1 MKVNFLKFKHCRD
14 DDYKTTADNIY
25 NLINEFSD
33 REDLEK
39 FYTYFKS
46 KYNLPKFVIKQTLKQ
61 YLAKS
66 YLLKSAKF
74 KKNLELKN
82 IPISILKY
90 SALIYGFFF
99 FKRNKKNNNFKIIVD
114 YIASSIELKRFTK
127 LINLFGDKNVLCISR
142 DVEIK
147 ENEFS
152 NFKIYNLK
160 KFRDI
165 NILYLIKSAFFELFY
180 GIWLVLYISLKMRVN
195 LLPIS
200 LHIIYNYLSFKS
212 LFDSYKAKLLIQEK
226 HYNTEPIKNYL
237 FKKSGGIL
245 TSSLQKNI
253 IQAHPIF
260 FYIDIDKL
268 FTLGES
274 EYERVFEY
282 GGRVGSIEP
291 VGSLFM
297 EYYWFNKKKEI
308 KKEYD
313 IVIIGSNTS
322 NAYERL
328 DSYSNFMEDFY
339 SLYKWIVKF
348 SEEHLNLSI
357 ALIHHASAG
366 RDFVEEKILENSKIN
381 ILNKNLNTY
390 EVAFSSKIAIN
401 FGSTMGYELN
411 AHDLPTF
418 FVDPAMRDSFLP
430 KYGNNCL
437 DKMRLRTYEEFKN
450 TLENALENQE
460 TFTFSQINRNKLCI
474 NSMNVS
480 NQIYKS
486 LITEKDLRK

>member
-1 MKVNFLKFKHCRD
+1 MKVNFLKFKHSRD
-14 DDYKTTADNIY
+14 EDYKTTADNIY

-33 REDLEK
+33 SEDLKK

-46 KYNLPKFVIKQTLKQ
+46 KYNLPEFVIKQTLKQ

-74 KKNLELKN
+74 KKNLELKK

-99 FKRNKKNNNFKIIVD
+99 FKRDKKTNNFKIIID
-114 YIASSIELKRFTK
+114 YITSSAELKRFTK
-127 LINLFGDKNVLCISR
+127 LMNLFGNKNVLCISR

-152 NFKIYNLK
+152 NYTIYNKK

-165 NILYLIKSAFFELFY
+165 NISYLIKSAFFELFY
-180 GIWLVLYISLKMRVN
+180 GIWLVLYVSFKMRVN

-200 LHIIYNYLSFKS
+200 LHIIHNYLSFKS
-212 LFDSYKAKLLIQEK
+212 LFDSYNAMLLIQEK

-253 IQAHPIF
+253 IQADPIF

-274 EYERVFEY
+274 GYERVFEY
-282 GGRVGSIEP
+282 GGRIESIEP

-297 EYYWFNKKKEI
+297 EHYWFDKKKEI

-313 IVIIGSNTS
+313 IVIIGINTS

-328 DSYSNFMEDFY
+328 DSYSNFIEDYY
-339 SLYKWIVKF
+339 SLYKWTVKF
-348 SEEHLNLSI
+348 SEEHLDLNI

-366 RDFVEEKILENSKIN
+366 RDVIEEKILSNSKIKV
-381 ILNKNLNTY
+381 LNKNLNSY
-390 EVAFSSKIAIN
+390 EVAFSSKIAISY
-401 FGSTMGYELN
+401 GSTMGYELN
-411 AHDLPTF
+411 AHNLPTF
-418 FVDPAMRDSFLP
+418 FVDPGLRCSFLP
-430 KYGNNCL
+430 KYGDNCI
-437 DKMRLRTYEEFKN
+437 DEMRLRSYEEFKN
-450 TLENALENQE
+450 TLKSALEKKISYNYSKINQ
-460 TFTFSQINRNKLCI
+460 NKLCI
-474 NSMNVS
+474 NSMDVS
-480 NQIYKS
+480 NQIYKH
-486 LITEKDLRK
+486 LIAEKEL

>member
-1 MKVNFLKFKHCRD
+1 MD
-14 DDYKTTADNIY
+14 
-25 NLINEFSD
+25 S
-33 REDLEK
+33 
-39 FYTYFKS
+39 
-46 KYNLPKFVIKQTLKQ
+46 
-61 YLAKS
+61 
-66 YLLKSAKF
+66 
-74 KKNLELKN
+74 
-82 IPISILKY
+82 
-90 SALIYGFFF
+90 FF
-99 FKRNKKNNNFKIIVD
+99 FKRDKKNNNFKIIVD
-114 YIASSIELKRFTK
+114 YIASSMELKRFTK

-160 KFRDI
+160 KFCDI
-165 NILYLIKSAFFELFY
+165 KISYLIKSAFFELFY
-180 GIWLVLYISLKMRVN
+180 GIWLVLYISFKVRVN

-200 LHIIYNYLSFKS
+200 LHIIDNYLSFKS

-297 EYYWFNKKKEI
+297 EYYWFDKKEV

-313 IVIIGSNTS
+313 IVIIGINAS

-328 DSYSNFMEDFY
+328 DSYSNFMEDYY
-339 SLYKWIVKF
+339 SLYKWVVKF
-348 SEEHLNLSI
+348 SEEHLDLSI
-357 ALIHHASAG
+357 ALIHHSSAG
-366 RDFVEEKILENSKIN
+366 RDVIEEKILNNSKIKV
-381 ILNKNLNTY
+381 LNKNLNSY
-390 EVAFSSKIAIN
+390 DVAFSSKIAIN

-411 AHDLPTF
+411 AHNLPTF
-418 FVDPAMRDSFLP
+418 FVDPGLRDFF
-430 KYGNNCL
+430 YQ
-437 DKMRLRTYEEFKN
+437 N
-450 TLENALENQE
+450 TV
-460 TFTFSQINRNKLCI
+460 II
-474 NSMNVS
+474 V
-480 NQIYKS
+480 
-486 LITEKDLRK
+486 